1 MTSKIEI
8 APSILSADFSC
19 LGQELEAIEQAGA
32 DLVHLDVMDGHFV
45 PNITFGPPVIK
56 ALRSHS
62 KLPFDAHLM
71 IQPSDPYLK
80 AFADAGVNVMTVHPE
95 GNEQIAKT
103 LDMIRSLGVKAG
115 IALNPETGIEVLKNV
130 IHIVDQILV
139 MTVHPGFGGQ
149 SFMSDQLSKI
159 RDVRH
164 MIDNTNSPAVLE
176 VDGGINAENAKQ
188 VIAAGATRLVAGTAV
203 FKDGPTTYAKNIQA
217 LRHAF

>member
-103 LDMIRSLGVKAG
+103 LGMIRSLGVKAG